1 MAGPPFSQHHVLHR
15 RLPEFASSITVDG
28 ETLKRARIKALEQ
41 GTSVN
46 ALLREYLDSYVG
58 TEADRERRRQELED
72 AWEIARK
79 AGARS
84 GGITW
89 KREDLYDREAMR
101 RDMVRRSATQSE

>member
-1 MAGPPFSQHHVLHR
+1 MANLT
-15 RLPEFASSITVDG
+15 ITVDA

-58 TEADRERRRQELED
+58 TDADRARRRQAFEHAL
-72 AWEIARK
+72 EIAKK

-101 RDMVRRSATQSE
+101 REAMQSE

>member
-1 MAGPPFSQHHVLHR
+1 MANLT
-15 RLPEFASSITVDG
+15 ITVDP

-58 TEADRERRRQELED
+58 TDEDRERRRQALED
-72 AWEIARK
+72 AFQIAKR

-89 KREDLYDREAMR
+89 TRDDLHDRDAL
-101 RDMVRRSATQSE
+101 RSE

>member
-1 MAGPPFSQHHVLHR
+1 MANLT
-15 RLPEFASSITVDG
+15 ITVDP

-46 ALLREYLDSYVG
+46 ALPRAYLDSYVG
-58 TEADRERRRQELED
+58 SADDRERRLRAMEHAL
-72 AWEIARK
+72 EIARR

-89 KREDLYDREAMR
+89 RREDLYDR
-101 RDMVRRSATQSE
+101 DVSKP

>member
-1 MAGPPFSQHHVLHR
+1 MANLTIS
-15 RLPEFASSITVDG
+15 VDA
-28 ETLKRARIKALEQ
+28 ETLKRARMKALEQ

-46 ALLREYLDSYVG
+46 ALLREYLDSYVDNDV
-58 TEADRERRRQELED
+58 DRERRRQALEE
-72 AWEIARK
+72 AFEIARC

-101 RDMVRRSATQSE
+101 REMNKSE